1 MSKKQYCTAISS
13 TEAQYVALSASCA
26 QVMWMRTQLK
36 VYGFNYNKIL
46 LYYDSQ
52 SAIAISCKAVQHS
65 HTKHI
70 HTRDLFAIEDLV
82 KSALN
87 YNTTKISNAHRF
99 EGEERERGIWG
110 EGKGGRWA
118 RPIGKQ
124 MFIRRENQCFIVL
137 LFGALFQPH
146 RRRDI
151 LSFME
156 HLKMEM
162 EIPCSNKIKFITA
175 CSFSNDSFED
185 IMKAQV
191 SVIKASATLN
201 IQAFKIKKSVSISFR
216 MTQVHKMAK
225 DHMMMIKDYDW
236 MMISKK
242 LKDHIQVKLKPKS
255 LKFTAS
261 DSQDTDH

>member
-1 MSKKQYCTAISS
+1 MQSTVSLTPSRQKPGQYICC
-13 TEAQYVALSASCA
+13 QNHKL
-26 QVMWMRTQLK
+26 
-36 VYGFNYNKIL
+36 
-46 LYYDSQ
+46 
-52 SAIAISCKAVQHS
+52 IA
-65 HTKHI
+65 
-70 HTRDLFAIEDLV
+70 DIEDDIMDPD
-82 KSALN
+82 
-87 YNTTKISNAHRF
+87 TF
-99 EGEERERGIWG
+99 
-110 EGKGGRWA
+110 
-118 RPIGKQ
+118 P
-124 MFIRRENQCFIVL
+124 F
-137 LFGALFQPH
+137 
-146 RRRDI
+146 I
-151 LSFME
+151 LSFTHCGNKVILRVLRIILVILPEHPSDTKE

-225 DHMMMIKDYDW
+225 DHMMMIRDYDW

-255 LKFTAS
+255 LKFTTS
-261 DSQDTDH
+261 DSQDTNQ

>member
-1 MSKKQYCTAISS
+1 MAIAYGQFLKGSIVNLYCGMGNFLGSTEVAKEPYLCISLISS
-13 TEAQYVALSASCA
+13 EITKYVRASHYISKLCPFIFISYSGMLDHDA
-26 QVMWMRTQLK
+26 NDWG
-36 VYGFNYNKIL
+36 YSFKIMNIGL
-46 LYYDSQ
+46 
-52 SAIAISCKAVQHS
+52 
-65 HTKHI
+65 
-70 HTRDLFAIEDLV
+70 IEFV
-82 KSALN
+82 
-87 YNTTKISNAHRF
+87 
-99 EGEERERGIWG
+99 
-110 EGKGGRWA
+110 
-118 RPIGKQ
+118 PIGKCNRVSERQ
-124 MFIRRENQCFIVL
+124 TKLRNQIFR
-137 LFGALFQPH
+137 ALTASADVPSSVTETTDTTSTLQPP
-146 RRRDI
+146 RPPLQTYSSSRY
-151 LSFME
+151 LE

-225 DHMMMIKDYDW
+225 DHMMMIRDYDW

-255 LKFTAS
+255 LKFTTS
-261 DSQDTDH
+261 DSQDTNQ